1 MKKKEALILIPGFFT
16 WTSLIS
22 TTYSLKKT
30 GKTAALLGDI
40 VNEALEKKISLCA
53 LITWGLTYLR
63 VLFLI

>member
-40 VNEALEKKISLCA
+40 VNEALEKKLV
-53 LITWGLTYLR
+53 Y
-63 VLFLI
+63 VL